1 MPAVEFRAARDFLLA
16 HRDDYATAYE
26 KFRWPVLTGF
36 NWALDWFDK
45 IAEGNDSPAL
55 WIVEEDG
62 SEAKYSFAQM
72 ARRSNQAANLLRR
85 AGVRR
90 GDRIILM
97 LGNQVELWETV
108 LAAMKIGAILIPC
121 TPLLGTADL
130 QDRLT
135 RGKAKHVVAS
145 AADTGKFDGVEGDF
159 TGIAVG
165 EPVEGWLRYADAY
178 EEGEAFTPYGLT
190 MSRDTLLLY
199 FTSGT
204 TAKPKLVEHTH
215 ASYPAGHLSTMYW
228 IGLRPGDVHLNISSP
243 GWAKHAWSNIF
254 APWDAGRACSSS
266 TTRGST
272 PTGCS
277 TPWSGAA

>member
-165 EPVEGWLRYADAY
+165 EPVEG
-178 EEGEAFTPYGLT
+178 GCG
-190 MSRDTLLLY
+190 
-199 FTSGT
+199 
-204 TAKPKLVEHTH
+204 
-215 ASYPAGHLSTMYW
+215 
-228 IGLRPGDVHLNISSP
+228 
-243 GWAKHAWSNIF
+243 
-254 APWDAGRACSSS
+254 
-266 TTRGST
+266 T
-272 PTGCS
+272 PTPTRRARPSPRTG
-277 TPWSGAA
+277 